1 MQIWPLIG
9 YKGKKFKIQEINLI
23 MIIRRNEKWIKWADY
38 FDREINKILEDNP
51 GKWMTLQIE
60 VNQETWNEIKD
71 VPEDPIEKLSLIDY
85 LKGFTFKMIRMEEI
99 KVITDTSVD
108 VPKGEYFKIKIVQKN

>member
-1 MQIWPLIG
+1 
-9 YKGKKFKIQEINLI
+9 